1 MFRDINNEKF
11 EKVSFFIA
19 PGVRASVP
27 PARQFGSILGCSG
40 TVKDERENV
49 TL

>member
-1 MFRDINNEKF
+1 MFRDINIGNF
-11 EKVSFFIA
+11 EKDSFFIA

-27 PARQFGSILGCSG
+27 PARQFGSTLGCSG
-40 TVKDERENV
+40 TVKDEREDV